1 KTGDADTAPNREERA
16 LSLEEE
22 EEGEESQMKGLPSR
36 EERQATA
43 EWEPSVEPEVTLESD
58 SCEEP
63 EDHPS
68 PGDRVREKTEER
80 RLRQV
85 RLVEWCTDCG
95 SEPTLTCT
103 TRRHKKLYVCVWSI
117 SVNTSS
123 SCSVCGKHCVDEAGL
138 KHHQRLHRQEHV
150 YSCKFCLKPFKA
162 LEDKWTHEKN
172 DHRVKRL
179 HYRCSECPQGFYNI
193 LKRNRHLRE
202 HESKRHICHTC
213 YKEFPQLSKLER
225 HELSHSDNKSF

>member
-1 KTGDADTAPNREERA
+1 
-16 LSLEEE
+16 
-22 EEGEESQMKGLPSR
+22 MKGLPSR

-103 TRRHKKLYVCVWSI
+103 TRRHKKLYVCGVWEVWMLVCVIASLRSLLGLTDSAFFYFFI
-117 SVNTSS
+117 SPLFNQVSQLRTRYHLQLRP
-123 SCSVCGKHCVDEAGL
+123 GQD
-138 KHHQRLHRQEHV
+138 
-150 YSCKFCLKPFKA
+150 KA
-162 LEDKWTHEKN
+162 KQCD
-172 DHRVKRL
+172 
-179 HYRCSECPQGFYNI
+179 
-193 LKRNRHLRE
+193 
-202 HESKRHICHTC
+202 
-213 YKEFPQLSKLER
+213 
-225 HELSHSDNKSF
+225 